1 MDLDALTAQQV
12 VEPDASR
19 EAHRSES
26 PDQGRPASQ
35 SVATVVTAVTEAKH
49 GFIYTHCA
57 GLDVYKKSVV
67 ACCITLGPQKE
78 KLIEHRTFGTMTADL
93 LVLSDWLTSKQITHV
108 ALESTDEF
116 LKPVYNILEG
126 QFEILLVNAQDIK
139 HVPGRKTD
147 VRDAEW
153 LADCLRHGLLRAT
166 YIPPRSQR
174 DLRDLTR
181 QRTNLV
187 QDRASVVNRL
197 QQVLEWANF
206 KLAAVASDVTDVSAR
221 AMVAAILAG
230 QGEPQVLAEF
240 ARGRLRHKQSELE
253 RALAGRVREHHRFLI
268 ANHLTEIDFLDKQL
282 ALFDSEI
289 ARHVEQQAEQQADS
303 PVSSQA
309 DIKLGN
315 LAHDSADQPLSW
327 EAAVE
332 LLDTIPGVGRRNA
345 EQLLAE
351 IGTDMRRFP
360 SEAHLAG
367 WAKLAPGNNESA
379 GKRYSG
385 KIGKGNRWLR
395 TCLVQAAHAA
405 VRGKD
410 SYLKSIY
417 HRLVGRRGARRAI
430 VAVAHR
436 ILIAIYHMLRKH
448 EPWHELGA
456 IYLDER
462 NKGRLL
468 NRMTRRMERLG
479 YRVTL
484 EATAE
489 AAA

>member
-1 MDLDALTAQQV
+1 MDV
-12 VEPDASR
+12 
-19 EAHRSES
+19 
-26 PDQGRPASQ
+26 
-35 SVATVVTAVTEAKH
+35 
-49 GFIYTHCA
+49 IYTYSA
-57 GLDVYKKSVV
+57 GLDVHKKTVV
-67 ACCITLGPQKE
+67 ACCLTLGPKNE

-93 LVLSDWLTSKQITHV
+93 LGLSDWLTSKQITHV
-108 ALESTDEF
+108 ALESTGEF
-116 LKPVYNILEG
+116 WKPVYNILEG
-126 QFEILLVNAQDIK
+126 QFELLLVNAQHIK

-147 VRDAEW
+147 VKDAEW
-153 LADCLRHGLLRAT
+153 LADCLRHGLLRAS
-166 YIPPRSQR
+166 YIPPRPQR

-197 QQVLEWANF
+197 QKVLEWANL
-206 KLAAVASDVTDVSAR
+206 KLAAVASDVTGVSAR
-221 AMVAAILAG
+221 AMLEAILAG
-230 QGEPQVLAEF
+230 QGDSRVLAEL
-240 ARGRLRHKQSELE
+240 ARGRLRHKQAELE

-268 ANHLTEIDFLDKQL
+268 ANHLTQIDFLDEQV
-282 ALFDSEI
+282 ARFDSEI
-289 ARHVEQQAEQQADS
+289 ARYVEQQAQPAAD
-303 PVSSQA
+303 PPTDPPMASQVDTQLSTPA
-309 DIKLGN
+309 LGCAN
-315 LAHDSADQPLSW
+315 QPLPW

-360 SEAHLAG
+360 SAAHLAG
-367 WAKLAPGNNESA
+367 WAKLAPGNHESA

-410 SYLKSIY
+410 SYLKSVY
-417 HRLVGRRGARRAI
+417 HRLVGRRGAKRAI
-430 VAVAHR
+430 IAVAHR
-436 ILIAIYHMLRKH
+436 ILLAIYHMLSRH

-456 IYLDER
+456 TYHDEH

-484 EATAE
+484 EPIAE
-489 AAA
+489 AVI